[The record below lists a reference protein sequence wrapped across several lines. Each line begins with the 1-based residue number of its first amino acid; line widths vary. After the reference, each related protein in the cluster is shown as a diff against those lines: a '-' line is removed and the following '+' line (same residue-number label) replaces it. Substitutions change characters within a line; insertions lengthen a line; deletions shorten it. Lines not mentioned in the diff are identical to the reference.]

1 MAVDSLAE
9 VLDRERVSYPDR
21 KRLFLVLGL
30 FLSNRISMSR
40 AAELLGL
47 RIDDFWLLLREL
59 GVEYQVIDE
68 EEVEEEVDTY
78 RRIFKS
84 SS

>member
-1 MAVDSLAE
+1 ME
-9 VLDRERVSYPDR
+9 RERVPYPDR
-21 KRLFLVLGL
+21 RRLFLVLGL
-30 FLSNRISMSR
+30 FLSNRISMGK

-47 RIDDFWLLLREL
+47 RIDEFWILLREL
-59 GVEYQVIDE
+59 GIEYQIIDDE
-68 EEVEEEVDTY
+68 EAEEELDAY